1 MNIVI
6 DTNIIISALIK
17 DGLTREIILN
27 CKDTLLFPEFEFE
40 EIEKHK
46 EEIIQKSGLSEDE
59 FNELLDYLLKYVHII
74 KTIEVLKYREEAY
87 KIIGHIDKED
97 ILFIATALAY
107 KSKIWSDD
115 YHFQMQDKI
124 EILKTKDMI
133 EIIKSKE

>member
-17 DGLTREIILN
+17 DGLTRKIILN
-27 CKDTLLFPEFEFE
+27 CKDMLLFPEFEFE

-87 KIIGHIDKED
+87 KIIR
-97 ILFIATALAY
+97 
-107 KSKIWSDD
+107 
-115 YHFQMQDKI
+115 
-124 EILKTKDMI
+124 
-133 EIIKSKE
+133 